1 MTPPA
6 FGVGDQLA
14 FEIAGVEPGEPRRER
29 AVAFTGEAVAGHA
42 SILRAGIGPAQRDE
56 FAGRGEAVGRFHR
69 TRRAARDGQQAEGV
83 SEDEGSRHLPEGTG
97 TRGGRFRWC
106 RPRRQDGGECLPR
119 LDLIVPLALAAAAC
133 QPPPAS
139 GTSASAASVE
149 RGKRAI
155 ERVGCAACHTI
166 QGIDWPRGRTA
177 PQLAGVDRRGLIA
190 GRLPARPDV
199 LAAFVRDAP
208 SLVPETV
215 MPAMPL
221 SETEAMDV
229 AAFLLAGGD

>member
-1 MTPPA
+1 M
-6 FGVGDQLA
+6 
-14 FEIAGVEPGEPRRER
+14 
-29 AVAFTGEAVAGHA
+29 
-42 SILRAGIGPAQRDE
+42 
-56 FAGRGEAVGRFHR
+56 
-69 TRRAARDGQQAEGV
+69 
-83 SEDEGSRHLPEGTG
+83 
-97 TRGGRFRWC
+97 
-106 RPRRQDGGECLPR
+106 PR

-190 GRLPARPDV
+190 GRLPARPDL

-208 SLVPETV
+208 SLVPETA